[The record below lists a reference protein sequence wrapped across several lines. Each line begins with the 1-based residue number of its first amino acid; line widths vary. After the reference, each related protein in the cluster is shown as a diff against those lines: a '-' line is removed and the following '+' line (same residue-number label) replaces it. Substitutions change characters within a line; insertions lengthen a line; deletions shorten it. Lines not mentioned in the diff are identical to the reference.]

1 MNLRKSHLLLPVVL
15 SAGSFLGLVAIVLL
29 TNPVQSI
36 SYAVVFFGVLLT
48 MLVSLGHLL
57 VHALTSGGV
66 SPKARRR
73 IIIVAVAMVIFLMFR
88 SAGSLSWVDLTVMI
102 LLAGGLLFYSGRM

>member
-1 MNLRKSHLLLPVVL
+1 MLPAL
-15 SAGSFLGLVAIVLL
+15 FTAGSFLGLVAIVLL

-36 SYAVVFFGVLLT
+36 SYAVVFFGVLLI
-48 MLVSLGHLL
+48 MLISLGHLL
-57 VHALTSGGV
+57 VYAMTAGGV
-66 SPKARRR
+66 GPKARRR
-73 IIIVAVAMVIFLMFR
+73 IVIVAVAMVIFLMFR